1 MPINFHKKEPVSHL
15 KELGMADVVFARLRG
30 ERVVCLL
37 ALYLVLAVSLR
48 AGGADSI
55 ASRSSLFVIPHA
67 SYQQET
73 SWAPGVAYGYY
84 FKSRD
89 LSRISSISGS
99 VVYTL
104 RHQFMFHAEPKLYFG
119 KEHQWYLYSNLNVRK
134 YPDYFYGVGGD
145 RQPVEEAYTSR
156 AVSVLLQPQYAVTR
170 HFYVGPHVE
179 AHFEHVK
186 TTFGSPEAE
195 AAVYDRYGLAGWM
208 PYVQTAVGV
217 AATFDSRDNAFYPY
231 RGVYAKGVAAVA
243 VAGWGSTYSVQ
254 QVSADVR
261 HYFPLFKRQVLA
273 VQLLA
278 EGAFGR
284 RGVPF
289 QLLPT
294 LGGRDVMR
302 GFREGMYRG
311 NLLVAAQA
319 EYRFPLFWRFKGSVF
334 CATGEVFEARA
345 FRASDKW
352 KFAYGAGIRCRVNDA
367 RVHVRFD
374 IAKNNYHDKLQFYI
388 TATEAF

>member
-1 MPINFHKKEPVSHL
+1 
-15 KELGMADVVFARLRG
+15 MADVVFYRYNMGKFVWMLFFCFCRMAF
-30 ERVVCLL
+30 
-37 ALYLVLAVSLR
+37 LR
-48 AGGADSI
+48 AGGADTI
-55 ASRSSLFVIPHA
+55 VSRSSLFVIPHA

-99 VVYTL
+99 AVYTL
-104 RHQFMFHAEPKLYFG
+104 RHQFTFNATPKLYLG
-119 KEHQWYLYSNLNVRK
+119 PGHKWYLYSNLNVRK
-134 YPDYFYGVGGD
+134 YPDYFYGVGGN
-145 RQPVEEAYTSR
+145 RQPVSEAYTSR

-170 HFYVGPHVE
+170 HLYVGPHVE
-179 AHFEHVK
+179 ARFEHVK
-186 TTFGSPEAE
+186 TAFGSPEAE
-195 AAVYDRYGLAGWM
+195 AAVYDRYGRAGWT

-231 RGVYAKGVAAVA
+231 RGVYAKGVAAVS

-261 HYFPLFKRQVLA
+261 HYFPLFRRQVLA

-319 EYRFPLFWRFKGSVF
+319 EYRFPLFWRFRGSVF
-334 CATGEVFEARA
+334 CATGEVFNAPA
-345 FRASDKW
+345 FHVSDKW

>member
-1 MPINFHKKEPVSHL
+1 MYDMDQSAISRS
-15 KELGMADVVFARLRG
+15 LGWLMLFLYRYNMGKFVWMLVFCLCRMAF
-30 ERVVCLL
+30 
-37 ALYLVLAVSLR
+37 LR
-48 AGGADSI
+48 AGGADTI
-55 ASRSSLFVIPHA
+55 VSRSSLFVIPHA

-99 VVYTL
+99 AVYTL
-104 RHQFMFHAEPKLYFG
+104 RHQFTFNATPKLYLG
-119 KEHQWYLYSNLNVRK
+119 PGHKWYLYSNLNVRK

-145 RQPVEEAYTSR
+145 RQPVSEAYTSR

-170 HFYVGPHVE
+170 HLYVGPHVE
-179 AHFEHVK
+179 ARFEHVK
-186 TTFGSPEAE
+186 TAFGSPEAE
-195 AAVYDRYGLAGWM
+195 VAVYDRYGKAGWT

-231 RGVYAKGVAAVA
+231 RGVYAKGVAAVS

-261 HYFPLFKRQVLA
+261 HYFPLFRRQVLA

-302 GFREGMYRG
+302 GFREGMFRG

-319 EYRFPLFWRFKGSVF
+319 EYRFPLFWRFRGSVF
-334 CATGEVFEARA
+334 CATGEVFNAPA
-345 FRASDKW
+345 FHVSDKW